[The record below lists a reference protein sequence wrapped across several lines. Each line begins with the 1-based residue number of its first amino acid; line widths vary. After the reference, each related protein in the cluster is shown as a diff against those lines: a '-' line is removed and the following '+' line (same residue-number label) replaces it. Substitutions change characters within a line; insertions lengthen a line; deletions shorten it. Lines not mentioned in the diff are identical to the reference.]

1 MLIRR
6 AVGSGVVVVRG
17 RLHGRGSITL
27 RCASGAQSAVQ
38 RASGARSG
46 ACSGA
51 ERSKALCALVDLAH
65 LRVLAWEAGFACA
78 APLACSFTFL
88 GDGSFL
94 FVVALHSIGRWAI
107 SSLACPHRSLDHPE
121 GVSSSVE
128 RCHANSKDA
137 STITPTIFFPRA

>member
-51 ERSKALCALVDLAH
+51 RSGAERSKALCALVDLAH
-65 LRVLAWEAGFACA
+65 LRVLAWRGIVQLIAGVQLYFPREDDDDMFICQT
-78 APLACSFTFL
+78 SR
-88 GDGSFL
+88 
-94 FVVALHSIGRWAI
+94 LH
-107 SSLACPHRSLDHPE
+107 LSLDHHM
-121 GVSSSVE
+121 GSH
-128 RCHANSKDA
+128 CHAYNGDSNTIEFFLPMSKLN
-137 STITPTIFFPRA
+137 T